1 MADNATLKTQ
11 YLAQVETDL
20 EHNTKE
26 RDRVSA
32 EIAAL
37 QEQLAGLEQDNALLV
52 GVRQTLAAAAPQA
65 EQAAEDL
72 TTAAPADTA
81 PVKVPRARKPKATA
95 RASKGSAPAAPKK
108 VVAAKP
114 TKPAKPEKP
123 ATTGRGTKASAAT
136 APTLVEL
143 VTAALTGHSEPR
155 SAAEVGTALVQ
166 EHPKRKIQ
174 PTVVRNTLEALV
186 AKGQALRSKQGRSV
200 YYTASES
207 APATTTETAAATPEP
222 AATPA

>member
-1 MADNATLKTQ
+1 MADNATLKTH

-20 EHNTKE
+20 EHNGKE
-26 RDRVSA
+26 RDRVTT

-37 QEQLAGLEQDNALLV
+37 QDQLASLEQDHALLV
-52 GVRQTLAAAAPQA
+52 GVRQSLVGAAPQA
-65 EQAAEDL
+65 EQV
-72 TTAAPADTA
+72 TARTEAPADTA
-81 PVKVPRARKPKATA
+81 PVRVPRARKPKAAA
-95 RASKGSAPAAPKK
+95 RTPKRSAPKKAVAAPKPAK
-108 VVAAKP
+108 AAKP
-114 TKPAKPEKP
+114 AKVAKPAS
-123 ATTGRGTKASAAT
+123 TGGSAKGSTAT

-155 SAAEVGTALVQ
+155 SAAEVGTALTQ

-174 PTVVRNTLEALV
+174 TTVVRNTLEALV

-207 APATTTETAAATPEP
+207 APAPTSETAAEATEP